1 MKKMK
6 LFFRSAGY
14 SIHLI
19 YRSSKLSVLLYFA
32 LNIICASFPLFSAFV
47 LKYLL
52 DILTSEAPDMTA
64 VILCVAGYIAALVIL
79 QGLTSVK
86 NVLYDTVF
94 KKAEHL
100 YECDLS
106 GKLAALPMSVLDT
119 SDGRDMVD
127 DVRYTKNT
135 AVYLTYR
142 IIRIITLL
150 YSFVVAFATLVRF
163 DIAFSLMFLLLTVPG
178 IILDFVF
185 SNKAEELRLRTAPDV
200 RRFCY
205 YRWMLTDPWP
215 AKDVRMY
222 DLTDSIKERYD
233 TEKDDYRKA
242 NKKLDQKKL
251 ISSLL
256 AEIIMRSG
264 EIAFTGVVII
274 RALNG
279 TLTIGDVALYVSFAV
294 SATSS
299 FQAMTSM
306 IIVGYQ
312 RTTKSMGRFFKFMS
326 IEHYDEK
333 SGERELKAFES
344 LEFKDVYFK
353 YPTTEKYVL
362 QGVSFTLKRGDKLSI
377 VGINGSGKSTII
389 KLMLGL
395 YEIESGEI
403 LINGMP
409 MSDYDIKDV
418 RKLFSALFQTFVQ
431 YPLSLRDNIALSDY
445 NRVDHDAEII
455 DALRQS
461 GVYDELQPKL
471 SDGLGSYMTRQFDDS
486 GTELSKGQWQ
496 KIALARSYFKNA
508 PVVIFDEP
516 SAALDAEAE
525 DRIFK
530 NFESISENKT
540 GIMISHRI
548 SAARMSNKIVVLD
561 GGKIIE
567 SGTHDAL
574 VAANGFYAKLYN
586 LQKEKYM
593 VKGAE

>member
-1 MKKMK
+1 MK

-205 YRWMLTDPWP
+205 YRWMLTYPWP
-215 AKDVRMY
+215 AKYVRMY
-222 DLTDSIKERYD
+222 DLTESIKERYD
-233 TEKDDYRKA
+233 TEKDD
-242 NKKLDQKKL
+242 
-251 ISSLL
+251 
-256 AEIIMRSG
+256 
-264 EIAFTGVVII
+264 
-274 RALNG
+274 
-279 TLTIGDVALYVSFAV
+279 
-294 SATSS
+294 
-299 FQAMTSM
+299 
-306 IIVGYQ
+306 
-312 RTTKSMGRFFKFMS
+312 
-326 IEHYDEK
+326 
-333 SGERELKAFES
+333 
-344 LEFKDVYFK
+344 
-353 YPTTEKYVL
+353 
-362 QGVSFTLKRGDKLSI
+362 
-377 VGINGSGKSTII
+377 
-389 KLMLGL
+389 
-395 YEIESGEI
+395 
-403 LINGMP
+403 
-409 MSDYDIKDV
+409 
-418 RKLFSALFQTFVQ
+418 
-431 YPLSLRDNIALSDY
+431 
-445 NRVDHDAEII
+445 
-455 DALRQS
+455 
-461 GVYDELQPKL
+461 
-471 SDGLGSYMTRQFDDS
+471 
-486 GTELSKGQWQ
+486 
-496 KIALARSYFKNA
+496 
-508 PVVIFDEP
+508 
-516 SAALDAEAE
+516 
-525 DRIFK
+525 
-530 NFESISENKT
+530 
-540 GIMISHRI
+540 
-548 SAARMSNKIVVLD
+548 
-561 GGKIIE
+561 
-567 SGTHDAL
+567 
-574 VAANGFYAKLYN
+574 
-586 LQKEKYM
+586 
-593 VKGAE
+593 